1 MPLNPL
7 QQAAMLREQRRAA
20 AAAVETAKTKDA
32 QVVEVPSQEVKAIES
47 QSPEKPFV
55 FPDAIVQDE
64 VIEVVDSSVEIKKN
78 GKHQVDE
85 VNEIN
90 DVHEKAE

>member
-20 AAAVETAKTKDA
+20 AAIEPAKTKDA